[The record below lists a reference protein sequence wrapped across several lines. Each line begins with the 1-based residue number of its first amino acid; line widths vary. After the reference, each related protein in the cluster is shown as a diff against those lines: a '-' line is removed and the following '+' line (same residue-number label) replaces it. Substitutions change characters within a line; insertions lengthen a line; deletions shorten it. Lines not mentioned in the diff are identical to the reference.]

1 VLCRCGRPRPTNR
14 RPRTEQLAPAIMTSN
29 SSRTSSVHSQIRSQH
44 APLIP
49 GNLRHFREP
58 QPSVEET
65 LTRGVMPRDA
75 GSQPM
80 DDSFLE
86 GTASAEI
93 IENEVSA
100 YTHLLGR
107 RRSSHAHPG
116 PCDHGTFSPRPAT
129 RNSTGSY
136 SPSRLNFRDTF
147 GGPEWDDNHLGE
159 PGGSSGLA
167 GLVEEGLM
175 GGKKKMRTTH
185 WLARRHG
192 LRHTKS
198 MFVNTGYTFLV
209 TLGALLMG
217 GMRALHSD

>member
-1 VLCRCGRPRPTNR
+1 MVAGRKRPAN
-14 RPRTEQLAPAIMTSN
+14 PRTGAAPALMASN
-29 SSRTSSVHSQIRSQH
+29 SSRNSSVHSQIRSQH

-49 GNLRHFREP
+49 SSLRNFHEP
-58 QPSVEET
+58 QPSPEET
-65 LTRGVMPRDA
+65 LIRGVMPRDA

-80 DDSFLE
+80 DDAFAGAHE

-107 RRSSHAHPG
+107 RRHSSHAHPG

-129 RNSTGSY
+129 RDSSVSY
-136 SPSRLNFRDTF
+136 SSSRLNFRDTF
-147 GGPEWDDNHLGE
+147 GSPEWGDSHLAE

-175 GGKKKMRTTH
+175 GGKKKMSTTH

-198 MFVNTGYTFLV
+198 MFVNTGCTFLV
-209 TLGALLMG
+209 TLSAFMWEV
-217 GMRALHSD
+217 